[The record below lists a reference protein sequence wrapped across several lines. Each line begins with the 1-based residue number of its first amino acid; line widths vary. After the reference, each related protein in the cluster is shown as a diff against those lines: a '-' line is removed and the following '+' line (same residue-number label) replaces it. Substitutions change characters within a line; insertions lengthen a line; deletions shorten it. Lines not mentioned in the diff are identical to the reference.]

1 MNDKRAGYWLLERAV
16 IAGPEM
22 EIVDCDHETFDS
34 GGSQSKI
41 TLKVTEE
48 DIQWCAFGLI
58 YSIAVLSFA
67 DARPRGMSDIDFED
81 DDEFSVKDFFEC
93 LHYEYGQIRF
103 HADYIRGRCM
113 KTSITAEKD
122 GTVKIGTV
130 NRGEVASRWVD
141 KLKGKKLMQIVKD
154 QNGQQ

>member
-1 MNDKRAGYWLLERAV
+1 MNDKKAGYWLIEQAV
-16 IAGPEM
+16 IVGPEM
-22 EIVDCDHETFDS
+22 EIVDCDHQTFDS
-34 GGSQSKI
+34 GGSRSEV

-103 HADYIRGRCM
+103 YADYIRGRCM

>member
-1 MNDKRAGYWLLERAV
+1 
-16 IAGPEM
+16 M
-22 EIVDCDHETFDS
+22 EIVGWDYQAFGSGDS
-34 GGSQSKI
+34 RSKV

-48 DIQWCAFGLI
+48 DIQWCVFAFI

-67 DARPRGMSDIDFED
+67 DARPRGMSDLDFEG

-103 HADYIRGRCM
+103 HADYIRGRCI

-130 NRGEVASRWVD
+130 NRGEAASRWVD
-141 KLKGKKLMQIVKD
+141 KLKGKKLIQIVTGRKGAK
-154 QNGQQ
+154 NGQQLRFPKDIGGILIAKI